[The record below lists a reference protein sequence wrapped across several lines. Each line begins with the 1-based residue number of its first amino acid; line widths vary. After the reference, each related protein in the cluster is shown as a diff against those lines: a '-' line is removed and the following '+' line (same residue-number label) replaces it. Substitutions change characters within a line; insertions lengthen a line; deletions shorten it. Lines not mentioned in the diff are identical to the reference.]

1 MNHKFLTGFNLIKAW
16 LHGAYFFVIFLI
28 LKTPNFNAYTT
39 YQNSLF
45 TCQNA
50 KCKPITRLGLCSFFP
65 RFTTRKPNYT
75 LEMRKIKLV
84 EVRSEIAAGTRGASL
99 GVDALKI
106 ASLDKKSNFF
116 SQFEPISV
124 PNANNFLWKGNKH
137 PFANYIDGV
146 YQVVKNVYS
155 TIESLRLEKKFP
167 IVLAGDHSTAAGTIM
182 GIKGAHPDKR
192 LGVIWI
198 DAHADLHTPYTTPSG
213 NMHGMPLAMATH
225 LDNLECQLNQPS
237 PETRAYWD
245 RIKKIG
251 GDSPKIDPKDIV
263 FISVRDT
270 EEPENFLM
278 QHYGIPNFTTEIVR
292 ELGVLEVAKRALE
305 LLKDCDQLYISFDVD
320 SMDPSISLGTGT
332 PVPNGLTV
340 EEAIQLNAELIK
352 DKRVCCWEIVE
363 VNPTL
368 DSENTMAEIAFEV
381 LEITTKSL
389 VNHF

>member
-1 MNHKFLTGFNLIKAW
+1 
-16 LHGAYFFVIFLI
+16 
-28 LKTPNFNAYTT
+28 
-39 YQNSLF
+39 
-45 TCQNA
+45 
-50 KCKPITRLGLCSFFP
+50 
-65 RFTTRKPNYT
+65 
-75 LEMRKIKLV
+75 MRKIKLV

-116 SQFEPISV
+116 TQFDPINV
-124 PNANNFLWKGNKH
+124 PDANNFLWKGNKH
-137 PFANYIDGV
+137 PHAKYIDGV
-146 YQVVKNVYS
+146 YQVLKNVYS

-182 GIKGAHPDKR
+182 GIKAAHPEKR

-213 NMHGMPLAMATH
+213 NMHGMPLAMVAQ
-225 LDNLECQLNQPS
+225 LDNRECQVNQPI
-237 PETRAYWD
+237 PETLTFWEK
-245 RIKKIG
+245 IKKIG

-270 EEPENFLM
+270 EEPENFLIKK
-278 QHYGIPNFTTEIVR
+278 YGIKNFGTAEVR
-292 ELGVLEVAKRALE
+292 DLGVSKVAKEALAI
-305 LLKDCDQLYISFDVD
+305 LKDCDQIYISFDVD
-320 SMDPSISLGTGT
+320 SLDSSISVGTGT
-332 PVPNGLTV
+332 PVPDGLTV

-368 DSENTMAEIAFEV
+368 DTENTMAEIAFDV

-389 VNHF
+389 VENF

>member
-1 MNHKFLTGFNLIKAW
+1 
-16 LHGAYFFVIFLI
+16 
-28 LKTPNFNAYTT
+28 
-39 YQNSLF
+39 
-45 TCQNA
+45 
-50 KCKPITRLGLCSFFP
+50 
-65 RFTTRKPNYT
+65 
-75 LEMRKIKLV
+75 MRKIKLV

-116 SQFEPISV
+116 TQFDPISV
-124 PNANNFLWKGNKH
+124 PDANNFLWKGNKH
-137 PFANYIDGV
+137 PHAKYIDGV
-146 YQVVKNVYS
+146 YQVLKNVYS

-182 GIKGAHPDKR
+182 GIKAAHPEKR

-213 NMHGMPLAMATH
+213 NMHGMPLAMAAQ
-225 LDNLECQLNQPS
+225 LDNLECKVNSPS
-237 PETRAYWD
+237 SETLSFWEK
-245 RIKKIG
+245 IKKIG
-251 GDSPKIDPKDIV
+251 GDFPKIEPKDIV

-270 EEPENFLM
+270 EEPENYLIEKF
-278 QHYGIPNFTTEIVR
+278 GIKNFTTAEVR
-292 ELGVLEVAKRALE
+292 SLGVSKVALE
-305 LLKDCDQLYISFDVD
+305 TLQLLKSCDQLYISFDVD
-320 SMDPSISLGTGT
+320 SLDSSISVGTGT
-332 PVPNGLTV
+332 PVPNGLSV

-368 DSENTMAEIAFEV
+368 DTENTMAEIAFEV

-389 VNHF
+389 IANF

>member
-1 MNHKFLTGFNLIKAW
+1 
-16 LHGAYFFVIFLI
+16 
-28 LKTPNFNAYTT
+28 
-39 YQNSLF
+39 
-45 TCQNA
+45 
-50 KCKPITRLGLCSFFP
+50 
-65 RFTTRKPNYT
+65 
-75 LEMRKIKLV
+75 MRKIKLV

-116 SQFEPISV
+116 SQFQPIYV
-124 PNANNFLWKGNKH
+124 PNANDFLWKGNKH
-137 PFANYIDGV
+137 PYANYIDGV
-146 YQVVKNVYS
+146 YQVIKNVYS

-167 IVLAGDHSTAAGTIM
+167 IILAGDHSTAAGTIM
-182 GIKGAHPDKR
+182 GIKGAHPDMR

-213 NMHGMPLAMATH
+213 NMHGMPLAMAAH
-225 LDNLECQLNQPS
+225 LDNLDCQLNQPS
-237 PETRAYWD
+237 KDTCDFWN

-251 GDSPKIDPKDIV
+251 GDFPKIKPEDIV
-263 FISVRDT
+263 YISVRDT
-270 EEPENFLM
+270 ETPENTLI
-278 QHYGIPNFTTEIVR
+278 QKYGITNFTTETVR
-292 ELGVLEVAKRALE
+292 ELGVFEIAKRSLA
-305 LLKDCDQLYISFDVD
+305 LLKDCEQLYISFDVD
-320 SMDPSISLGTGT
+320 SMDPTFSLGTGT

-368 DSENTMAEIAFEV
+368 DSENMMAEIAFEV